1 MYDAAGFA
9 DPALTQRNLLRIL
22 RARRFEMPVPI
33 RTRVSALVED
43 VGSRAKVAELLEVDR
58 SRVTRWLDA
67 GQEPDEANRRAI
79 DAIEFALERLT
90 SRYQLETALK
100 WLAGSNPHL
109 RGSRPIELLRDGR
122 VAEVITAIEADETGS
137 YA

>member
-9 DPALTQRNLLRIL
+9 DHALTQRNLLRIL

-90 SRYQLETALK
+90 SRDQLETPLK
-100 WLAGSNPHL
+100 WLF
-109 RGSRPIELLRDGR
+109 
-122 VAEVITAIEADETGS
+122 V
-137 YA
+137 